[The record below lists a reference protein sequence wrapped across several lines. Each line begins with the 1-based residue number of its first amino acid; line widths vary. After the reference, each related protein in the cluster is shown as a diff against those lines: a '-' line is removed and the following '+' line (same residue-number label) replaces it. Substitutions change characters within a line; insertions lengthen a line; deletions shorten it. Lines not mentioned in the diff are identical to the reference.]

1 MNNKKTMRAVVV
13 DDDFAIAKG
22 FADELTRLGF
32 AATPFHHWEAA
43 KHALTSGG
51 KTDLF
56 VIDNA
61 LGEAFSGIQLA
72 RQLAEAGHLAGAKV
86 LVVTGFAESLE
97 AADKET
103 ASKWKFNLCSKP
115 VDLSREAKKL
125 LPDAVLVATGKPVEQ
140 VAAWRSFLHW
150 FSTREGMGVA
160 ALLAILIGLGAWW
173 FPRSNDASTAT
184 TRPGGSNN
192 PASGQPLVPIK
203 VRVAVNPVPLG
214 ALPIIAE
221 KGGHWKTA
229 GLEVDLISFPTGKA
243 SLDAVLGG
251 GAEFATAAET
261 PIMRAGL
268 AGFTPAVLAT
278 IASSPDDCKVCYRP
292 DHGITKPSDL
302 KGKKVATAF
311 GTSAEY
317 FMDTFLRHHGIRRD
331 EVTALNMK
339 PAEMVNTLARGDISA
354 FFIWEPYPLEAG
366 KILKANTGIFL
377 GGGIYTETFQIVT
390 RRDYAQGN
398 AEACQRLLRALL
410 AAEQHAAT
418 NEQDA
423 AEKVASFTQ
432 LAPADVSAIWKNFQF
447 RVGLNADFVALLE
460 SQASWARASDPTLPT
475 NVSFRALIWPEP
487 LSKVSSNRV
496 NLKP

>member
-1 MNNKKTMRAVVV
+1 MRAIVL
-13 DDDFAIAKG
+13 DDDLAIAKG

-32 AATPFHHWEAA
+32 TATSFNRWEAA
-43 KHALTSGG
+43 KQALSGG
-51 KTDLF
+51 AKTDLL

-61 LGEAFSGIQLA
+61 LGEALSGIQLA
-72 RQLAEAGHLAGAKV
+72 RQLVEAGHLAGAKV
-86 LVVTGFAESLE
+86 VVVTGVAESLE
-97 AADKET
+97 TADKDA
-103 ASKWKFNLCSKP
+103 ASKWKFTLCSKP
-115 VDLSREAKKL
+115 VDISCEVRALFPEQTLGVHAQAKPKQPL
-125 LPDAVLVATGKPVEQ
+125 MTRVRSWCNDQAGIATIVVVPLTIISLYL
-140 VAAWRSFLHW
+140 AY
-150 FSTREGMGVA
+150 
-160 ALLAILIGLGAWW
+160 LAIKPG
-173 FPRSNDASTAT
+173 T
-184 TRPGGSNN
+184 GGSTS
-192 PASGQPLVPIK
+192 PTSGQPIVPIK

-214 ALPIIAE
+214 ALVILAE

-268 AGFTPAVLAT
+268 AGLKPAVLAT
-278 IASSPDDCKVCYRP
+278 IASSPDDCKVCYRR
-292 DHGITKPSDL
+292 DHGIAKPSDL
-302 KGKKVATAF
+302 RGKKVATAF

-331 EVTALNMK
+331 EVIALSMK

-366 KILKANTGIFL
+366 RLMKGNSGIFL

-390 RRDYAQGN
+390 RQDYARAN
-398 AEACQRLLRALL
+398 DEACQRVLRALL
-410 AAEQHAAT
+410 AAEQHAET

-423 AEKVASFTQ
+423 AAKVASFTQ

-447 RVGLNADFVALLE
+447 RVGLNADFVTLLE
-460 SQASWARASDPTLPT
+460 SQAAWARASDPTLST
-475 NVSFRALIWPEP
+475 NVSFRTLIWPEP
-487 LSKVSSNRV
+487 LSKVANNRV